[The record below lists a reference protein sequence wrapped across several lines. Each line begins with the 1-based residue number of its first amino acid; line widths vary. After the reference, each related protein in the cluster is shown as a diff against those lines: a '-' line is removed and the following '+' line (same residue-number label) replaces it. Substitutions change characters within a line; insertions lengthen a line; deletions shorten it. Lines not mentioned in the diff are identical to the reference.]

1 MEKGY
6 LDEDDELID
15 TLKNDKEF
23 QMDEDEE
30 DELAP
35 DAQDYYDDLDPED
48 QPLNEDENDALI
60 DDNYSDQDQ
69 DDYNEEFGKNQI
81 YNQIDL
87 K

>member
-1 MEKGY
+1 
-6 LDEDDELID
+6 
-15 TLKNDKEF
+15 
-23 QMDEDEE
+23 MDEDEE

-48 QPLNEDENDALI
+48 QPLNEDENDAFI